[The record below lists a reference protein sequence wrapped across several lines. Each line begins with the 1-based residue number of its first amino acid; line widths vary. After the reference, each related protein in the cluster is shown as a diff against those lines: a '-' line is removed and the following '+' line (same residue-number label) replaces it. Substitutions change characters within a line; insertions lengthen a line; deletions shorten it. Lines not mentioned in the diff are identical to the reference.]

1 MSISIAGPPTSSFSR
16 PEDLVDFVTPE
27 HWYETIRMAD
37 DVTLIHEPWIKPF
50 FRCNM
55 WHVRG
60 RDRDLLF
67 DSGLG
72 HVSLR
77 EHVALLSGRPL
88 LCVASHT
95 HFDHIGSHHEFA
107 ARAVHGAEAHILA
120 EPRNEWTLADRYATD
135 EMFDRFPSGWN
146 AAVYRVKPAPADR
159 LLADGDVVDLGDRA
173 FEVIHTPGHSPGG
186 IGLWEAKT
194 GILLSGDIVY
204 DGPLIDDAY
213 HSNPENYVRSLER
226 LRLLTASVVHGGHFP
241 SFGRARLS
249 QLIDEYL
256 EGRRRA
262 GCHLASD

>member
-1 MSISIAGPPTSSFSR
+1 MAVLEVVGADR
-16 PEDLVDFVTPE
+16 
-27 HWYETIRMAD
+27 WYEVLRMAD

-77 EHVALLSGRPL
+77 RHVPLLTGRPIV
-88 LCVASHT
+88 CVASHT

-107 ARAVHGAEAHILA
+107 DRCVHGAEAEILA
-120 EPRNEWTLADRYATD
+120 SPRNEWTLADRYAND
-135 EMFDRFPSGWN
+135 EMFDRLPEGWD
-146 AAVYRVKPAPADR
+146 AAAYAIPPAPAGR
-159 LLADGDVVDLGDRA
+159 ILEEGDVVDLGDRA

-186 IGLWEAKT
+186 IGLIERAT
-194 GILLSGDIVY
+194 GTFLSGDIIY

-213 HSNPENYVRSLER
+213 HSDRAAYVETLER
-226 LRLLTASVVHGGHFP
+226 LRDLPVGIVHGGHFP
-241 SFGRARLS
+241 SFGPTRFR
-249 QLIDEYL
+249 QIIDEYCA
-256 EGRRRA
+256 GARRP
-262 GCHLASD
+262 GCHLGGPPP

>member
-1 MSISIAGPPTSSFSR
+1 MAVLEVVGA
-16 PEDLVDFVTPE
+16 E
-27 HWYETIRMAD
+27 HWYEVLRMAD

-77 EHVALLSGRPL
+77 RHVPLLTGRPI

-107 ARAVHGAEAHILA
+107 DRCVHGAEAEILA
-120 EPRNEWTLADRYATD
+120 SPRNQWTLADRYAND
-135 EMFDRFPSGWN
+135 EMFDRLPENWD
-146 AAVYRVKPAPADR
+146 AAAYAIPPAPAGR
-159 LLADGDVVDLGDRA
+159 ILEEGDVVDLGDRA

-186 IGLWEAKT
+186 IGLIERAT
-194 GILLSGDIVY
+194 GTFLSGDIIY

-213 HSNPENYVRSLER
+213 HSDREAYVETLER
-226 LRLLTASVVHGGHFP
+226 LREFPVGIVHGGHFP
-241 SFGRARLS
+241 SFGPTRFR
-249 QLIDEYL
+249 QIIDEYCAGARL
-256 EGRRRA
+256 P
-262 GCHLASD
+262 GCHLGGPAP